1 MVTVLATDEQDDQP
15 VDADRWVRLA
25 GRVLEH
31 EGVPDHAELSVAFV
45 GEQAMCDLNRRYAGQ
60 DEATD
65 VLAFPMAFP
74 MGDDSPDLPPDVGVL
89 VGDLVIC
96 PAVAARNARARAR
109 AYEDELALLVVH
121 GLLHLLGMDHARA
134 GQARDMQ
141 RRERQ
146 LLERFHVAA
155 PATS

>member
-1 MVTVLATDEQDDQP
+1 MVTVLASDEQDDQP
-15 VDADRWVRLA
+15 VDTDRWARLA
-25 GRVLEH
+25 SRVLEH

-45 GEQAMCDLNRRYAGQ
+45 GDQTMCDLNRRFAGQ
-60 DEATD
+60 DEPTD
-65 VLAFPMAFP
+65 VLAFAMADEP
-74 MGDDSPDLPPDVGVL
+74 PDLPPDVEVL

-96 PAVAARNARARAR
+96 PAVAARNARARAHT
-109 AYEDELALLVVH
+109 YEDELALLVVH

-134 GQARDMQ
+134 EEARDMQ

-146 LLERFHVAA
+146 LLGRFHVAA